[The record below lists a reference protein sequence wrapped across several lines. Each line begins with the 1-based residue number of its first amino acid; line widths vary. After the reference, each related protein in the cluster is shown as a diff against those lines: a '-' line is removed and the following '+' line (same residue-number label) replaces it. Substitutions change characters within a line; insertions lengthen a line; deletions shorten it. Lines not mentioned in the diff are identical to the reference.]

1 MIHLTSPW
9 LSRWIRLLIVGAVL
23 GGVPFFGP
31 SAAEPQRPAQS
42 TIESWDAGVDSIAAR
57 LKAGD
62 TSIQEERQL
71 RRRLQTTANAA
82 FVAERDATARA
93 SRIKGLL
100 AALGPKPK
108 QGEETASVKKR
119 RQDLEAD
126 LALYEGKAKQLKLIL
141 AKTRQVT
148 DELESRSRQRL
159 SKQLF
164 ERTVTPIGYRAW
176 AAAIPEAGDLFHQTA
191 IEAPRQWWR
200 DFMTQE
206 EERRAVSR
214 NVLVILALSIAAVLA
229 GRWSRRRFGRV
240 HGIEEP
246 TYSRRVL
253 AGLAEGVGRTVGPIV
268 FVILTGLTILD
279 ADITQGTVAALV
291 VALMKSLTVFL
302 LGHALI
308 NATLTSKRQQWR
320 LLDLDPAAS
329 RYLVTRLRLTLV
341 VFLVLNGSRLAV
353 SWATPSAEL
362 EAVSA
367 LVFALAMVPLLIS
380 LVSNKAWQKAGAEP
394 TTAPFRRWRA
404 FAILAFGTFPIVAAI
419 GYPGLATYLI
429 KCVVVT
435 SVFGAAILALR
446 AAGREGL
453 AAALDSERR
462 IGRAMA
468 DTLALDASTTRQI
481 VFWLRVLLDIVLL
494 ALAGLLLP
502 QVWGFSTEET
512 LGSAGTLLQG
522 IKIGSYTLSLVDIMV
537 GVALFSGL
545 IFLTHLLQR
554 GLERHLLP
562 NLSSDKGVRDALKT
576 GVGYVGFVIAS
587 LVGISALGLD
597 LSNLALIAGALSV
610 GLGFGLQNVVN
621 NFVSGLILLVE
632 RPIKAGDWVVIG
644 GQEGKVKKVNVRS
657 TEVETFQRA
666 SVIIPNADLISSPV
680 VNWTHK
686 NMLGRVEV
694 SVGVAYGADPRKV
707 EKILV
712 DCAKAH
718 PNVIATPEPF
728 VLFMDFG
735 DSALVFELRA
745 FLSDVEKRIL
755 TSSDLRFAIND
766 AFHAAG
772 IEIPFPQRVLHMA
785 TGAEPPKAES

>member
-31 SAAEPQRPAQS
+31 SAAEPQSPAQS

-57 LKAGD
+57 LKASD

-108 QGEETASVKKR
+108 QGEETASVNKR

-279 ADITQGTVAALV
+279 SDITHGTVAALV
-291 VALMKSLTVFL
+291 VALMKSLSVFL

-380 LVSNKAWQKAGAEP
+380 LLANKAWRKPSAEP
-394 TTAPFRRWRA
+394 ASAPLRRWRA
-404 FAILAFGTFPIVAAI
+404 FAILAFSAFPIVAAI

-435 SVFGAAILALR
+435 SVFGTAILALR

-453 AAALDSERR
+453 AATLDSERR
-462 IGRAMA
+462 FGRVMA
-468 DTLALDASTTRQI
+468 DTLALDAATTRQI
-481 VFWLRVLLDIVLL
+481 IFWLRVLLDIVLI
-494 ALAGLLLP
+494 AVAGLLLP

-694 SVGVAYGADPRKV
+694 SIGVAYGTDPRKV
-707 EKILV
+707 EKILL

-745 FLSDVEKRIL
+745 FLSDVERRIM
-755 TSSDLRFAIND
+755 TASDLRYAINE
-766 AFHAAG
+766 AFQAAG

>member
-1 MIHLTSPW
+1 MSRQILRTLLLLVFGML
-9 LSRWIRLLIVGAVL
+9 LSGAPAIGL
-23 GGVPFFGP
+23 
-31 SAAEPQRPAQS
+31 AATETQSPAQS
-42 TIESWDAGVDSIAAR
+42 TIESWDAGVEAIAAR
-57 LKAGD
+57 LKAGN
-62 TSIQEERQL
+62 TSVQEERQL
-71 RRRLQTTANAA
+71 RRQLQTTASAA

-108 QGEETASVKKR
+108 QGEEAASVKKR
-119 RQDLEAD
+119 RQDLESD
-126 LALYEGKAKQLKLIL
+126 LALFEGKAKQLNLIL

-164 ERTVTPIGYRAW
+164 ERTVTPIGYKAW
-176 AAAIPEAGDLFHQTA
+176 AAAIPEAGDLFHQTV

-200 DFMTQE
+200 DFLAQE

-253 AGLAEGVGRTVGPIV
+253 AGLAEGVGRTIGPIV

-279 ADITQGTVAALV
+279 SDITHGTVAALM
-291 VALMKSLTVFL
+291 VALMKSLSVFL

-329 RYLVTRLRLTLV
+329 RYLVTWLRLTLV
-341 VFLVLNGSRLAV
+341 VFLVLNGSRLAMA
-353 SWATPSAEL
+353 WATPSAEL

-367 LVFALAMVPLLIS
+367 LVFALAMVPLLFS
-380 LVSNKAWQKAGAEP
+380 LLANKAWQKPGAEP
-394 TTAPFRRWRA
+394 ATAPLRRWRA
-404 FAILAFGTFPIVAAI
+404 FAILAFSTFPIVAAI

-453 AAALDSERR
+453 AATLDSERR
-462 IGRAMA
+462 FGRVMA
-468 DTLALDASTTRQI
+468 DTLVLDASTTRKI

-522 IKIGSYTLSLVDIMV
+522 IKIGSYTLSLVDIMI

-545 IFLTHLLQR
+545 VFLTHLLQR

-621 NFVSGLILLVE
+621 NFVSDLILLVE

-644 GQEGKVKKVNVRS
+644 GHEGKVKKVNVRS

-694 SVGVAYGADPRKV
+694 SIGVAYGTDPRKV

-745 FLSDVEKRIL
+745 FLSDVERRIM
-755 TSSDLRFAIND
+755 TVSDLRFAIDD

-772 IEIPFPQRVLHMA
+772 IEIPFPQRVIHMA
-785 TGAEPPKAES
+785 PGSAPPKAES